1 MSKFLKGLKGNLPE
15 LKTTPEVSAT
25 DIDALAEKLHAI
37 ENPVSANAAPKVQK
51 TPRPKTASPKTPK
64 KAARAM
70 TATNAEPKEL
80 HRLTLDLPTD
90 MMEKIKI
97 QTKTNGQTVK
107 GFILTLLNKHFSD

>member
-15 LKTTPEVSAT
+15 QKTAPKVSAT
-25 DIDALAEKLHAI
+25 DIDALAEKLHAA
-37 ENPVSANAAPKVQK
+37 ENPIVANVAPKAVK
-51 TPRPKTASPKTPK
+51 MPRPKTATPK
-64 KAARAM
+64 KAARTM
-70 TATNAEPKEL
+70 RETNAEPKEL

-107 GFILTLLNKHFSD
+107 GFILTLLNKHFND